1 MTMQDRAMDEVFWH
15 QFWKDFPAATDYFS
29 PAIRALQSYLGFG
42 SKDILYSLGEM
53 MGRKVVEKL
62 GGMSLTEVLYDLSK
76 LWETMDIGHLKIVSR
91 DPLTLEVSNC
101 MICGQLAGTGGM
113 YECAFHEGFFHG
125 VLASSMRKEVQV
137 HQDTNFEGQAGTW
150 CRRFVSDIKMDL
162 ATAKMHSR

>member
-1 MTMQDRAMDEVFWH
+1 MAVQERAMDELFWH

-29 PAIRALQSYLGFG
+29 PAIKALQGYLGFG

-62 GGMSLTEVLYDLSK
+62 GGMNLPEVLTELST
-76 LWETMDIGHLKIVSR
+76 LWETKDIGRLKIVSG

-125 VLASSMRKEVQV
+125 VLASCLRKEVQV
-137 HQDTNFEGQAGTW
+137 HQDANFEGQAGTW
-150 CRRFVSDIKMDL
+150 CRRFVSDIKMSV
-162 ATAKMHSR
+162 APQGNPR

>member
-1 MTMQDRAMDEVFWH
+1 MDELFWH

-29 PAIRALQSYLGFG
+29 PAIKALQGYLGFG

-62 GGMSLTEVLYDLSK
+62 GDMNLTEVLSELSR
-76 LWETMDIGHLKIVSR
+76 LWVTMDIGHLKVVSR

-125 VLASSMRKEVQV
+125 VFTSCLRKEVQV
-137 HQDTNFEGQAGTW
+137 HQDTNFEGEAGTW
-150 CRRFVSDIKMDL
+150 CRRFVSDIKMGI
-162 ATAKMHSR
+162 TTPQVRSV